1 MGKKGQIYFRR
12 AHARFLLGFDGRIH
26 HLERGYWLKFEIKRV
41 EATPERPHGLRYA
54 FTLHDPEGNRLMGF
68 YNAHSVPPLGSRYR
82 QADVEHDH
90 WHRTADDS
98 GRPYA
103 FTTADQLIA
112 DFFAEVTRVLA
123 EHGIDDTVVGEDDA
137 TKRKEP

>member
-1 MGKKGQIYFRR
+1 
-12 AHARFLLGFDGRIH
+12 
-26 HLERGYWLKFEIKRV
+26 LKFEIKRV

-68 YNAHSVPPLGSRYR
+68 DNAHSVPPLGSRYR